1 MLLNDTI
8 LNPFRQ
14 IHADDYEHSFN
25 WSQTEILGQAGTR
38 HVREFNEACH
48 SMDRSTFNRHID
60 IATIYHA
67 STQTTSKPSTLI
79 IIFDDYN
86 SHPTNIRNATTT
98 RKLTTGTSSTTTINN
113 AQSTNDNIPVN
124 HQTITQSKRLESQ
137 RRVSELDIKHLKPRN
152 PRTSD
157 EESKHRNRKLK
168 IITPNPENRKT

>member
-48 SMDRSTFNRHID
+48 SMPDRSTFNRHID

-79 IIFDDYN
+79 IIFDDWN
-86 SHPTNIRNATTT
+86 SPYKQQLDNPLLELFPTPTNI
-98 RKLTTGTSSTTTINN
+98 N
-113 AQSTNDNIPVN
+113 AQSTNDNNPVN
-124 HQTITQSKRLESQ
+124 HQPDRCM
-137 RRVSELDIKHLKPRN
+137 SELDIKIPD
-152 PRTSD
+152 TS
-157 EESKHRNRKLK
+157 
-168 IITPNPENRKT
+168 